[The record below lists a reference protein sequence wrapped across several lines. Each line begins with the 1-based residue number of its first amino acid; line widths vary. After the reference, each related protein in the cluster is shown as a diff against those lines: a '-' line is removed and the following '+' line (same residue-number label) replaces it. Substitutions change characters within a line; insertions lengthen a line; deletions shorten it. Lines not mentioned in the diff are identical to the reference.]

1 MKSSPGEIE
10 NRLDTSERKKKKK
23 IGELEDITTETISS
37 EV

>member
-1 MKSSPGEIE
+1 MKSTPGEIE
-10 NRLDTSERKKKKK
+10 NRLDTSERKKKK